1 MDLTWWLQYA
11 GGAVLG
17 LLLFQAVRHY
27 FGLGAAYG
35 VTVLAIVLVT
45 TTAEAKRIE
54 HEDVHN
60 RAWCADQGGVAEV
73 VLADRTRVDCETLGY
88 AIEADFADKW
98 PEAVGQ
104 SVHYARMTGKLPGI
118 LLIIEHP
125 RQCAK
130 VASARQSLSRLQWHH
145 GEYGMIKIRLW
156 VVGDSLCQEKA

>member
-27 FGLGAAYG
+27 FGRGTAYG

-60 RAWCADQGGVAEV
+60 MPREG
-73 VLADRTRVDCETLGY
+73 LRTT
-88 AIEADFADKW
+88 
-98 PEAVGQ
+98 
-104 SVHYARMTGKLPGI
+104 
-118 LLIIEHP
+118 
-125 RQCAK
+125 
-130 VASARQSLSRLQWHH
+130 
-145 GEYGMIKIRLW
+145 
-156 VVGDSLCQEKA
+156 